1 MNRKLLLG
9 LSAIVMLGSIGC
21 GDGKSHTAQVDVL
34 GTVTLDGK
42 PLADGEIAFLVTGEA
57 PANIPVKDGAFSG
70 KAFSG
75 KNRVEVRATKTM
87 PKSPKALPT
96 DEAPKIN
103 LIPDRYNIRSTME
116 TTVGTGGAKDLK
128 FEVKS
133 K

>member
-1 MNRKLLLG
+1 M
-9 LSAIVMLGSIGC
+9 
-21 GDGKSHTAQVDVL
+21 
-34 GTVTLDGK
+34 
-42 PLADGEIAFLVTGEA
+42 ADGEIAFVVTGEA

-75 KNRVEVRATKTM
+75 KNRVEVRATKTL
-87 PKSPKALPT
+87 PKSPNALPT
-96 DEAPKIN
+96 DEAPKMN

-116 TTVGTGGAKDLK
+116 TTVGSGGAKDLK

>member
-1 MNRKLLLG
+1 MDLRFLCCLL
-9 LSAIVMLGSIGC
+9 AIIPAAAAGC
-21 GDGKSHTAQVDVL
+21 GDGKTHPTLADVS

-42 PLADGEIAFLVTGEA
+42 PLADGEIAFVVTGEA

-75 KNRVEVRATKTM
+75 KNRVEVRATKTL

-96 DEAPKIN
+96 DEAPKMN

-116 TTVGTGGAKDLK
+116 TTVNAGGAKDLK

-133 K
+133 R